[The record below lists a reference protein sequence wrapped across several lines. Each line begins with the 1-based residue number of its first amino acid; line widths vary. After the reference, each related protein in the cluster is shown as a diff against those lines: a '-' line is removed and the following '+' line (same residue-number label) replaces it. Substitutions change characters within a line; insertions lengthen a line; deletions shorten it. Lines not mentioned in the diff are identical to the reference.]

1 MQKYNPYN
9 TAGNKYKSDKPDVP
23 NVEHDEYNPEHEN
36 KKKLP
41 DSYGLYIPPPLYE
54 TGIYKPVTNIQY
66 VVLVIDTNNRDY
78 QKYPNPFNFVTDRF
92 TEEFKNV
99 KIFQMM
105 YITLPQ
111 FNLVKLTAQKDDNY
125 NFMLNYITN
134 NTVKN
139 NDVIVNGSVVYGVCN
154 YYNNEINFTIDGN
167 SSLIY
172 SIDSKKNYFIY
183 GFSNSYKLNDNPYLR
198 LNIKEVIYSPI
209 LTTDNK
215 SFTYFVRMSKARN
228 NIAYASVRAPAKIY
242 KEHTL
247 LKFAQLS
254 FQFYNST
261 HQPLS
266 IDYLDRNADPID
278 DPTKISSRYQYIRH
292 PLFYYHQIIMS
303 IRIGVIR
310 NNLI

>member
-9 TAGNKYKSDKPDVP
+9 KPGNRYSSDKASVP
-23 NVEHDEYNPEHEN
+23 NVGHDEYNPEE
-36 KKKLP
+36 KQTKELP
-41 DSYGLYIPPPLYE
+41 NSYGLYVPPPLYE

-111 FNLVKLTAQKDDNY
+111 FNLVRLSGVKDSNY

-139 NDVIVNGSVVYGVCN
+139 NDIIINGSVTYSVCN
-154 YYNNEINFTIDGN
+154 YYNNEINFLIDNN
-167 SSLIY
+167 SSLVY
-172 SIDSKKNYFIY
+172 TIDAKKNYFIY
-183 GFSNSYKLNDNPYLR
+183 GFSNTYKLNANPYLR

-228 NIAYASVRAPAKIY
+228 SIAYASVRAPAKIY

-254 FQFYNST
+254 FQFFNST
-261 HQPLS
+261 HQPLA
-266 IDYLDRNADPID
+266 IDYLDRYADPTD
-278 DPTKISSRYQYIRH
+278 DPTKVSSRYQYIRH

-310 NNLI
+310 NNLN